1 MALQALSNYKD
12 KTIIKEDGTKVVV
25 KDYIDRALSVLSNM
39 QLENG
44 GYTSWGSENV
54 ESAAQVL
61 VALTSLGIDPKTDER
76 FIKGDGN
83 WLVSNIMEYQTND
96 GGFEHIKGNGT
107 NGMATDQA
115 TYALVAYKRF
125 VEGKSKLYDMSDVLH
140 NKDESITIPV
150 ANQVLLSGP
159 DKISSKKDTEFNVVV
174 KSGEWPDGEFKLLDA
189 VIDIPSSVSIEGIEV
204 SKNLTGGKVDFN
216 VDSDNKL
223 RVVYTNTNLD
233 NISLKEGDLMTLK
246 CKLKQDIKDN
256 LTFKINEFNLKSD
269 SQNTVK
275 MNVSNANANIEIA
288 DKEIVS
294 IKTLY
299 QGDGSDLIDSNK
311 KAVAISLLNVEEN
324 QEILFKDDVKLYYS
338 EEFTSR
344 LSNTTYVALVDSSIS
359 EEDLNN
365 IDNYKISKDNE
376 SEAILFGDADD
387 NQIINA
393 QDALNNLSTWLR
405 KSKAPNDKGIMVMNV
420 TGDSKIDT
428 SDALS
433 VVEKY
438 IKGEDFLVISK

>member
-1 MALQALSNYKD
+1 M
-12 KTIIKEDGTKVVV
+12 
-25 KDYIDRALSVLSNM
+25 
-39 QLENG
+39 
-44 GYTSWGSENV
+44 
-54 ESAAQVL
+54 
-61 VALTSLGIDPKTDER
+61 
-76 FIKGDGN
+76 
-83 WLVSNIMEYQTND
+83 
-96 GGFEHIKGNGT
+96 
-107 NGMATDQA
+107 
-115 TYALVAYKRF
+115 
-125 VEGKSKLYDMSDVLH
+125 LYDMSDVLH

-405 KSKAPNDKGIMVMNV
+405 KSKAPIDKDIMVMNV
-420 TGDSKIDT
+420 NGDSKIDT